1 EVRVLLEGPEPVL
14 RHRIETAL
22 SGKNFRLAKID
33 VRYHSST
40 TTPDEDRAIHPEQLN
55 ELKPI
60 EVLHKVY
67 QSKYDNPIPEEL
79 QKLFQQVTQEVNES
93 EYE

>member
-1 EVRVLLEGPEPVL
+1 
-14 RHRIETAL
+14 
-22 SGKNFRLAKID
+22 

-40 TTPDEDRAIHPEQLN
+40 ASADKDRVTHPEQLN

-67 QSKYDNPIPEEL
+67 QSKYDNPIPEGL